1 MRLSYIVSIKHI
13 MAMHSLSQKRFIL
26 FRISGQV
33 RSIKQF
39 LKYFTFSSSAGI
51 CSRGI
56 CTAYSLNELFYF
68 RSHFLVKIQNQIG
81 RCLIHYTCLRHKSN
95 GSSIKKVICRNMH
108 KKAHFASSI
117 HNYKLFIFPVIEVEE
132 FFIVLH
138 QNMNV
143 SKRKDKKN
151 TE

>member
-1 MRLSYIVSIKHI
+1 
-13 MAMHSLSQKRFIL
+13 
-26 FRISGQV
+26 
-33 RSIKQF
+33 
-39 LKYFTFSSSAGI
+39 
-51 CSRGI
+51 
-56 CTAYSLNELFYF
+56 
-68 RSHFLVKIQNQIG
+68 
-81 RCLIHYTCLRHKSN
+81 
-95 GSSIKKVICRNMH
+95 MH
-108 KKAHFASSI
+108 KKAVFLLSSI

>member
-1 MRLSYIVSIKHI
+1 MATAIKIGNLAGTRIRRL
-13 MAMHSLSQKRFIL
+13 F
-26 FRISGQV
+26 
-33 RSIKQF
+33 
-39 LKYFTFSSSAGI
+39 
-51 CSRGI
+51 
-56 CTAYSLNELFYF
+56 
-68 RSHFLVKIQNQIG
+68 
-81 RCLIHYTCLRHKSN
+81 
-95 GSSIKKVICRNMH
+95 
-108 KKAHFASSI
+108 FASSI

>member
-1 MRLSYIVSIKHI
+1 
-13 MAMHSLSQKRFIL
+13 MHSHNML
-26 FRISGQV
+26 
-33 RSIKQF
+33 
-39 LKYFTFSSSAGI
+39 
-51 CSRGI
+51 
-56 CTAYSLNELFYF
+56 
-68 RSHFLVKIQNQIG
+68 
-81 RCLIHYTCLRHKSN
+81 YTYYIAQPHDDWML
-95 GSSIKKVICRNMH
+95 
-108 KKAHFASSI
+108 SI

>member
-1 MRLSYIVSIKHI
+1 
-13 MAMHSLSQKRFIL
+13 
-26 FRISGQV
+26 
-33 RSIKQF
+33 
-39 LKYFTFSSSAGI
+39 
-51 CSRGI
+51 
-56 CTAYSLNELFYF
+56 
-68 RSHFLVKIQNQIG
+68 
-81 RCLIHYTCLRHKSN
+81 
-95 GSSIKKVICRNMH
+95 MH
-108 KKAHFASSI
+108 KKAVFFSSI